1 MKKAQ
6 VSPVSVAFLSAVS
19 IIGLVLIPVLVFQP
33 NSEHVQFFVR
43 QSLVGTLYSAICL
56 LGIAAAFYPTKC
68 RGMFQKPQN
77 PLPQTNKPSSLVQ
90 IKGHHPDC
98 QNYLGN
104 KIRVG
109 GRVLCAACSGLLI
122 GAIIA
127 LVGAGLYFFVG
138 LNAAWSSIW
147 LIALGEIGM
156 LLGLVQIMFAGYLKT
171 IANMVFVVG
180 SFVTLVVADVLSK
193 SVLVDLYVLGL
204 IGFLLWFRI
213 LLSEWNNNR
222 ICQTC
227 GSCFQ

>member
-1 MKKAQ
+1 MEKNQISTISIAI
-6 VSPVSVAFLSAVS
+6 LSTVS
-19 IIGLVLIPVLVFQP
+19 IIGLMLIPVLATQP
-33 NSEHVQFFVR
+33 NSEHIQFFIR
-43 QSLVGTLYSAICL
+43 QSLVGTLYSTICL
-56 LGIAAAFYPTKC
+56 IGITAAFYPAKC
-68 RGMFQKPQN
+68 RGMFQKTQN
-77 PLPQTNKPSSLVQ
+77 PLLQPNKPSGLLQ

>member
-1 MKKAQ
+1 MKKVQ

-33 NSEHVQFFVR
+33 NSEHVQFLVR

-56 LGIAAAFYPTKC
+56 LGIAAAFYPTRC
-68 RGMFQKPQN
+68 RGMFQKTQN
-77 PLPQTNKPSSLVQ
+77 PLPQTNEPNSLVQ
-90 IKGHHPDC
+90 IRGHHPDC

-156 LLGLVQIMFAGYLKT
+156 LLGLVQIMFAGYVKT
-171 IANMVFVVG
+171 IANMVFVVS